1 MRQKLHNIL
10 FSIFFLTCFLSLQ
23 AAEKSGNI
31 IITARFRTE
40 SEVSGAQMQGGSFV
54 DGKRKFI
61 YALEGAVAIL
71 LQNGDTLKYT
81 TTDRDGLGLFKDV
94 PYGKYALQIS
104 HVGYEPFK
112 TEFEHS
118 TSRSSI
124 DAFLSEKGLVLE
136 AIKVKGSIPLVI
148 KRGDTLVVN
157 PVAVETKQGAAAIE
171 IIKQVPGIELTESGG
186 LTVYGEPLRRSYVG
200 GSTLFG
206 TGVLT
211 ALKNLDADLVKNIEF
226 YDEEEF
232 AGMVNGRSEKRRVK
246 VMNIETTRKLLSS
259 LNGHLFAGIGKDLEN
274 GSSDDGK
281 VRYKG
286 GASFN
291 LFSEKLIVNA
301 DGYLN
306 NVGLS
311 SSRANFQNS
320 LLSRRGVGENRL
332 AAANLQLEYLKGD
345 PYKEGSSITLWYNYN
360 LNEYSNESIESR
372 EYFPNESYTWRKY
385 NSEQESNTVRNA
397 HNFHLGYKKTGGK
410 KKIRYWSWG
419 HTMLFEDNK
428 NSSYSNMYDASDKLE
443 RFVSD
448 TSLLKEKSWSITES
462 LNLVTALKAISS
474 VNATLSFGENDG
486 NSVRSVDENGMER
499 VFESS
504 PVGSHLTANASMKFN
519 LFSFKVGSEEAN
531 GFVGGELD
539 INYNKAKKR
548 HFRYNIADGLSTFDE
563 SNSYNYSSNNWEN
576 SLFVTASFVPQKRTS
591 TGAVR
596 TSQLHFGVKQVLIN
610 DENLLFSKQSK
621 KSYYLP
627 DGNVS
632 LYFGDFGIYYRLNST
647 VPSLE
652 QLRDYVDDTNPLY
665 LRVGNPDLKA
675 TYSHYLTFDYESGNS
690 FDDVS
695 YYTLSLMGSIR
706 QNAVVPYS
714 VYYVESAEL
723 PVEGGYAVMPGV
735 TVESYKN
742 VRSEKEVRL
751 SFNYSNRFP
760 AIKTKFTLYT
770 NGRYSTR
777 YSYVQDILNETDTY
791 AAQLMLETYTSYKW
805 MNLKLRSSTGYT
817 FSANSA
823 KNNYEYFNQY
833 LQATLEVTL
842 FNVWNIGAGYNLVFN
857 KPLGTTQSIINR
869 NNILNATTGVTL
881 FKGRLTAGISVFD
894 IFDSST
900 DFTTMLYSDY
910 IQNSWTAT
918 FGRYISFDVVFNLR
932 KSRFKE

>member
-81 TTDRDGLGLFKDV
+81 TTDRDGLGLFKNV

-232 AGMVNGRSEKRRVK
+232 AGMVNGRVESRKVK
-246 VMNIETTRKLLSS
+246 VMNIETTKQLLSS
-259 LNGHLFAGIGKDLEN
+259 LNGHLFAGVGKDLKN
-274 GSSDDGK
+274 GESEERL
-281 VRYKG
+281 RYKG
-286 GASFN
+286 GTSFN
-291 LFSEKLIVNA
+291 LFSDKFMINA
-301 DGYLN
+301 DAYMN

-311 SSRANFQNS
+311 SSMANYQS
-320 LLSRRGVGENRL
+320 ALLSGKGVGERRL
-332 AAANLQLEYLKGD
+332 AAANVQLSYLKGD
-345 PYKEGSSITLWYNYN
+345 AYKEGSALSLGYAYNF
-360 LNEYSNESIESR
+360 NEYTNESIQSR
-372 EYFPNESYTWRKY
+372 EYFPNESYQWRRY
-385 NSEQESNTVRNA
+385 ASEQTYSSIGNA
-397 HNFHLGYKKTGGK
+397 HNVSLGYRKNGGEK
-410 KKIRYWSWG
+410 FAAIFTWN
-419 HTMLFEDNK
+419 HLMQFEDNEN
-428 NSSYSNMYDASDKLE
+428 NSYTEMYDASDKLE
-443 RFVSD
+443 TFVSD
-448 TSLLKEKSWSITES
+448 TSFLKEKNWVISES
-462 LNLVTALKAISS
+462 LFLLTAMKTLSS
-474 VNATLSFGENDG
+474 VNANISFGKNDG
-486 NSVRSVDENGMER
+486 SSIRTVDENGMER

-504 PVGSHLTANASMKFN
+504 PIGEHFNAAAQVDFN
-519 LFSFKVGSEEAN
+519 LLSFKFKSERSN
-531 GFVGGELD
+531 GYIYGG
-539 INYNKAKKR
+539 INIRYNKAKKK
-548 HFRYNIADGLSTFDE
+548 HFRYDIADGTTTFDE
-563 SNSYNYSSNNWEN
+563 SNSYHYSNNNWEN
-576 SLFVTASFVPQKRTS
+576 LFFVRASLTPDRRASSGIVK
-591 TGAVR
+591 AN
-596 TSQLHFGVKQVLIN
+596 QLKFGVKQVLISDVN
-610 DENLLFSKQSK
+610 RLFDNRSK

-627 DGNVS
+627 EGDLS
-632 LYFGDFGIYYRLNST
+632 LNFGDFGISYSVSSS

-652 QLRDYVDDTNPLY
+652 QLREYVDDTNPLY
-665 LRVGNPDLKA
+665 LRVGNPNLKA
-675 TYSHYLTFDYESGNS
+675 SYLHALNLQYNKGYSFSDVTYWNLYLK
-690 FDDVS
+690 
-695 YYTLSLMGSIR
+695 GSIR
-706 QNAVVPYS
+706 QNSVAPYN
-714 VYYVESAEL
+714 VYYVESTEL
-723 PVEGGYAVMPGV
+723 PIGEGYKVQPGV

-742 VRSEKEVRL
+742 VKNEKEVDL
-751 SFNYSNRFP
+751 AFNYSNRFP